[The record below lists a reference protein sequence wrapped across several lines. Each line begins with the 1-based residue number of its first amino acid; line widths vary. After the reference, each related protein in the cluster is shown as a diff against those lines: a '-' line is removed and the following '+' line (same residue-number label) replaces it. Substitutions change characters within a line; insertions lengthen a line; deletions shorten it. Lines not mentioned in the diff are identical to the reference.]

1 MYSPNKK
8 PPYPNPKSK
17 KEIYVE
23 LKELYKFLEHVRQNT
38 LGSDYLDRLKLKE
51 IEKKTVEK
59 IKQLN
64 KEFNLKT
71 WD

>member
-1 MYSPNKK
+1 MYSNDKK

-17 KEIYVE
+17 KEMYIE
-23 LKELYKFLEHVRQNT
+23 LKELYKFLEHVRQRT
-38 LGSDYLDRLKLKE
+38 LGSDYPDRFKLKE
-51 IEKKTVEK
+51 IENKTIEK

-64 KEFNLKT
+64 KEFSLKY